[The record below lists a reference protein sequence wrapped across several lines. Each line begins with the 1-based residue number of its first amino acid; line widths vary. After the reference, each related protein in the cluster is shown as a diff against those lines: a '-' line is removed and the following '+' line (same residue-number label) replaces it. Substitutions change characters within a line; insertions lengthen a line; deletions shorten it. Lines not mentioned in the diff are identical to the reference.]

1 MAMATGAAEKGVLQ
15 VYERVFRPEE
25 KRHQPW
31 VDRCGCR

>member
-15 VYERVFRPEE
+15 VYERVFRPEA